1 MNGRIKDEEIKVK
14 DEERAKKYLLNNQE
28 ATFWFSI
35 AYKRARKSIGFGLQ
49 KHRFYNPKA

>member
-1 MNGRIKDEEIKVK
+1 MNGRMDDKGMMIK

-35 AYKRARKSIGFGLQ
+35 AYKWACKRIGFGLQ

>member
-35 AYKRARKSIGFGLQ
+35 AYKRACKSIGLGLQ

>member
-1 MNGRIKDEEIKVK
+1 MNGRMKDEEIKVK

-35 AYKRARKSIGFGLQ
+35 AYKRACKRIGFGLQ